1 MFSAKSIL
9 TALFATLAVS
19 ATQAQTSVPNY
30 IDTDQTW
37 TASGSPYTLSA
48 NTYLA
53 DGAFI
58 RIEPGVSVVANK
70 ALQFIVDGR
79 IEAVGKPDSMIHLE
93 GFQVR
98 LQAKAAGYDL
108 AFDTGAQFKYCHFFG
123 QANSGTYNIYNECAG
138 VDVEH
143 CRMEDAY
150 YGVYNRFSSN
160 KGIVQVLHSYFP
172 SSSKYGYPIYTSGQ
186 GTLNVECDTF
196 ENQYSVY
203 GYGTDIHFNRNW
215 VQGTGSVTVSVYGS
229 LEMECNRFENMA
241 SGFQLNCWGYND
253 TLTIL
258 ATGNTF
264 DSCGG
269 SFYPMMSISGS
280 TPDSSKPIIAH
291 LNRNNFLRYPGT
303 GQKIKFTGTNKNPA
317 AGWDFDFS
325 NNYWSSQDTQ
335 QIADWIHDY
344 SDDIMVWGKAHANGP
359 VATLIDDCGDQTAQR
374 AMELEAIQVKV
385 YPNPSSGETIG
396 ISMNGGFDSYTLINS
411 VGQLVAQGAGTTANH
426 AQIEWPCQSGAGLY
440 HLVLTKGSRSISQ
453 TLIRQAN

>member
-1 MFSAKSIL
+1 MFSAKPIL
-9 TALFATLAVS
+9 TALLLTLTVG
-19 ATQAQTSVPNY
+19 TIQAQTAVPNY

-58 RIEPGVSVVANK
+58 RMEPGVTVVASK
-70 ALQFIVDGR
+70 ALQFIIDGR

-98 LQAKAAGYDL
+98 LQAKAAGYNL
-108 AFDTGAQFKYCHFFG
+108 ASDTGAQFKYCHFHG
-123 QANSGTYNIYNECAG
+123 QANSGTYSIYNECAG

-160 KGIVQVLHSYFP
+160 KGIVQVLHSHFP

-186 GTLNVECDTF
+186 GTLNVEYDTF

-215 VQGTGSVTVSVYGS
+215 VKGTGSVTVSVYGS

-241 SGFQLNCWGYND
+241 SGFQMNCWGYYD
-253 TLTIL
+253 TLKVQ

-269 SFYPMMSISGS
+269 SFYPMLSISGS

-317 AGWDFDFS
+317 AGWDFDFA
-325 NNYWSSQDTQ
+325 NNYWNSQDTQ

-344 SDDIMVWGKAHANGP
+344 SDDIMVWAKAHADSP
-359 VATLIDDCGDQTAQR
+359 MASLIDDCGDHTAQVTW
-374 AMELEAIQVKV
+374 EWEDIQVRV

-396 ISMNGGFDSYTLINS
+396 IFVNGGYDSYTLINS
-411 VGQLVAQGAGTTANH
+411 LGQVVGEGSGSIQFGSELSWPASAGTG
-426 AQIEWPCQSGAGLY
+426 IY
-440 HLVLTKGSRSISQ
+440 HLVLTKEGRSISQ

>member
-1 MFSAKSIL
+1 
-9 TALFATLAVS
+9 LAFGAV
-19 ATQAQTSVPNY
+19 QAQTAVPNY

-37 TASGSPYTLSA
+37 TASGNPYTLSA

-53 DGAFI
+53 EGAFI
-58 RIEPGVSVVANK
+58 RIEPGVQVVASK
-70 ALQFIVDGR
+70 ALQFIIDGR
-79 IEAVGKPDSMIHLE
+79 MEAVGKPDSMIHLE
-93 GFQVR
+93 GFQIR

-108 AFDTGAQFKYCHFFG
+108 ATDTGAQFKYCHFYG
-123 QANSGTYNIYNECAG
+123 QGTSGTYSIYNECAG

-143 CRMEDAY
+143 SRMEDAY
-150 YGVYNRFSSN
+150 YGIYNRFSSS
-160 KGIVQVLHSYFP
+160 KGIVQVLHSHFP

-186 GTLNVECDTF
+186 GTLNVEYDTF
-196 ENQYSVY
+196 QNQYSVY

-215 VQGTGSVTVSVYGS
+215 VKGTGSVTVSVYGS

-241 SGFQLNCWGYND
+241 SGFQLNCWGYYD
-253 TLTIL
+253 TLKVQ

-280 TPDSSKPIIAH
+280 TPDSSKPIVAH

-325 NNYWSSQDTQ
+325 NNYWTSQDTQ

-344 SDDIMVWGKAHANGP
+344 SDDIMVWAKAHADSP
-359 VATLIDDCGDQTAQR
+359 VASLIDDCGDHTAR
-374 AMELEAIQVKV
+374 TVPNIEEIQVII
-385 YPNPSSGETIG
+385 YPNPSYGETIG
-396 ISMNGGFDSYTLINS
+396 ITMKGGFDSYTLINS
-411 VGQLVAQGAGTTANH
+411 LGQIMETGSGSVQAH
-426 AQIEWPCQSGAGLY
+426 AELLWPASATNGIY
-440 HLVLTKGSRSISQ
+440 HLVLTKNGRSISQ
-453 TLIRQAN
+453 TLIRQSN